1 MTIPCPTPQWPLG
14 LLEVGPEQDPSIFL
28 RSVAEI
34 AGAAYELIAIRIDPI
49 TMAADLRDEVPIHV
63 YRRLRIAGILDELCV
78 FTDISDR
85 SLVPLSTGA
94 YVMLMFPAGAG

>member
-1 MTIPCPTPQWPLG
+1 MTIPCPIPQWPLG
-14 LLEVGPEQDPSIFL
+14 LLEVGPEQDPSVFL

-49 TMAADLRDEVPIHV
+49 TMGADLRDDVPMHV
-63 YRRLRIAGILDELCV
+63 YRKLRISGILDEVSV

-85 SLVPLSTGA
+85 SLVPLPTGA
-94 YVMLMFPAGAG
+94 YVMLMFPARDG